1 MAYTALCNLALP
13 TSPEPPPS
21 ALRITHCASVPL
33 LLEHYHPCLR
43 AAACAGC
50 SLGTSC
56 SQISRATLSWHSSA
70 QHCLFNEVFANIQY
84 QWAPHPWHCPATTFR
99 FTLFCFIYR
108 TRHHLTFSFVY
119 LLIYC
124 LWLLPC
130 DKCHGNLVSHLPMG
144 SNNSNSA
151 SHITICI
158 NAMKLT
164 VLRCLS
170 TNLTVL
176 QKLLRLTLRGSLRCK
191 TCVFANV
198 QCVNTDPAVDTI
210 EFWNRSCLD
219 RWLRLRFPSHGLKGQ
234 RDFVSLV
241 RKSQTTILDAMDSCM
256 NATEAYLLSAKDC
269 VSIHVHLFMEA
280 NKGVCLPNRLAH

>member
-1 MAYTALCNLALP
+1 MCWLLTGNILLPDFQGHPFLTLFSSNTASLMRSLLI
-13 TSPEPPPS
+13 SSISEPP
-21 ALRITHCASVPL
+21 THD
-33 LLEHYHPCLR
+33 
-43 AAACAGC
+43 
-50 SLGTSC
+50 T
-56 SQISRATLSWHSSA
+56 A
-70 QHCLFNEVFANIQY
+70 Q
-84 QWAPHPWHCPATTFR
+84 PPP

-130 DKCHGNLVSHLPMG
+130 DKCHGNLVSHLSMG

-158 NAMKLT
+158 NAMKWT

-176 QKLLRLTLRGSLRCK
+176 QKLLRLTLRGSLRCEA
-191 TCVFANV
+191 CVFANV
-198 QCVNTDPAVDTI
+198 QRVNTDPAVDTT

-241 RKSQTTILDAMDSCM
+241 RKSQTTILDATDSCM
-256 NATEAYLLSAKDC
+256 NAARGLPMLLSTMDC
-269 VSIHVHLFMEA
+269 VSIHVHLFMKA
-280 NKGVCLPNRLAH
+280 NKWVCLSNRLAH

>member
-1 MAYTALCNLALP
+1 MMAYTALCNLARP
-13 TSPEPPPS
+13 TSPEPTPS

-43 AAACAGC
+43 EAACAGC

-56 SQISRATLSWHSSA
+56 SQISRATLFLTLFSSNTASLMRSLLISSISEPPTHDTA
-70 QHCLFNEVFANIQY
+70 Q
-84 QWAPHPWHCPATTFR
+84 PPP

-164 VLRCLS
+164 VLRRLS

-176 QKLLRLTLRGSLRCK
+176 QKLLRLTLRGSLRCEA
-191 TCVFANV
+191 CVFANV
-198 QCVNTDPAVDTI
+198 QRVNTDPAVDTT
-210 EFWNRSCLD
+210 EF
-219 RWLRLRFPSHGLKGQ
+219 
-234 RDFVSLV
+234 
-241 RKSQTTILDAMDSCM
+241 
-256 NATEAYLLSAKDC
+256 
-269 VSIHVHLFMEA
+269 
-280 NKGVCLPNRLAH
+280 